1 MSGPLLSIERFYHR
15 YPGGRSINVTA
26 PLELSAGQAALLT
39 GPSGSGKSTL
49 LRAIA
54 NCLPEGGETRWQ
66 ATVLPARSA
75 LALQDPDSQL
85 LCSTVEEEVG
95 FGVRNQGH
103 LDDEACR
110 LTREGLRALE
120 IEALRSRTLESL
132 SMGQKQRV
140 LLASLRAMR
149 PSLLLLD
156 EPLSQL
162 DEAGRAQL
170 RRLIARN
177 KAEGGA
183 VLATAHHVPQDD
195 LLWEVRLEL
204 PGATAHFV
212 DPPMRFEAPSR
223 ARKESV
229 ILEYG
234 PLRLEAGTTVHLSG
248 DNASGKTTLL
258 RHLVEKVVDSCPNLP
273 SRLGYLPQNAD
284 LLLFE
289 ETVEREVGFA
299 LRRTMP
305 AGEARR
311 RTLETVHLCGLT
323 ALAQQPPLCLSH
335 GERHVTALA
344 SVIAPRPALLLLDE
358 PLTGLDPQLGRH
370 VLDILTYCARA
381 HRMAVLL
388 ASHGPLPAGWGD
400 RRYHIIDGV
409 LYEA

>member
-1 MSGPLLSIERFYHR
+1 MSGALLSFERFYHR
-15 YPGGRSINVTA
+15 YPGRRSIDVAA
-26 PLELSAGQAALLT
+26 PLELSAGQAALVT

-66 ATVLPARSA
+66 AAVLPTRAA
-75 LALQDPDSQL
+75 LALQDPESQL

-103 LDDEACR
+103 IGDEALR
-110 LTREGLRALE
+110 LTREGLRAFE

-162 DEAGRAQL
+162 DEPGRVQL
-170 RRLIARN
+170 RRLIERH
-177 KAEGGA
+177 KAEGNA
-183 VLATAHHVPQDD
+183 VLATAHYAPEDD
-195 LLWEVRLEL
+195 PLWDVRLEL
-204 PGATAHFV
+204 PGATRHF
-212 DPPMRFEAPSR
+212 DTPPMQPDAPSVPC
-223 ARKESV
+223 KGPV

-234 PLRLEAGTTVHLSG
+234 PLRLQAGTTVHLSG

-258 RHLVEKVVDSCPNLP
+258 RRLVDMVSDSRSNLP
-273 SRLGYLPQNAD
+273 SRLGYLPQNPD

-305 AGEARR
+305 AAEARR
-311 RTLETVHLCGLT
+311 RTFETLALCGLT
-323 ALAQQPPLCLSH
+323 ALAQEPPLCLSH
-335 GERHVTALA
+335 GERHLTALA
-344 SVIAPRPALLLLDE
+344 SVIAARPALLLLDE
-358 PLTGLDPQLGRH
+358 PLTGLDPGLSRR
-370 VLDILTYCARA
+370 VLAILDYCAHA
-381 HRMAVLL
+381 HHTAVLL
-388 ASHGPLPAGWGD
+388 ASHGPLPTGWGD
-400 RRYHIIDGV
+400 RRYTIIDGV
-409 LYEA
+409 IHAA